1 MRIVFAAN
9 HYVPENRAMQGFMSY
24 LNRTAAALVKLG
36 NDVIIVAC
44 GAYDRHFWE
53 GSVEIYIEEFHD
65 RIYQNRAFEIL
76 RNYLAMSRAVNKR
89 IKELCC
95 NEKVDVI
102 QFTSLSGLSMCY
114 FGKVPSVM
122 RLSSY
127 AKIAY
132 QTHQTL
138 SVEEER
144 MISILERMAS
154 KRCNAIFAPCENTAR
169 EFSRD
174 IGRKVSV
181 IESPFY
187 NDVLKY
193 DDSIY
198 VKDLQG
204 KKYVLFFG
212 CLYAEKGILVIADI
226 LYEFLQRN
234 KEYYIVFVGE
244 TTPINAVDARKI
256 LSREAKELEHKIL
269 FYDPLPHKSL
279 YYLIIKAEFIILPSL
294 MENLSN
300 ACIEA
305 MYFGKVVVGT
315 DGASFEQLITDG
327 NNGLLCKPNNSQD
340 LLLKMNQ
347 AALMSNEE
355 KQQMGTLAQKRI
367 DRLRP
372 EVAVQNLV
380 RYYQYVIDH
389 FG

>member
-9 HYVPENRAMQGFMSY
+9 HYVPKNRAMQGFMSY
-24 LNRTAAALVKLG
+24 LNRTAAALAKLD

-53 GSVEIYIEEFHD
+53 ESVEIYIEEFHD
-65 RIYQNRAFEIL
+65 RAYRNKAFEIF
-76 RNYLAMSRAVNKR
+76 RNYTTMSRIVNKR
-89 IKELCC
+89 IKKLCC
-95 NEKVDVI
+95 EEKVDII
-102 QFTSLSGLSMCY
+102 QFTSLSGLSSCY

-144 MISILERMAS
+144 MISFLERTAS

-187 NDVLKY
+187 NDVSEY

-198 VKDLQG
+198 EKDLQG
-204 KKYVLFFG
+204 KQYVLFFG
-212 CLYAEKGILVIADI
+212 RLYAEKGILVIADI
-226 LYEFLQRN
+226 LYDFLQRN
-234 KEYYIVFVGE
+234 KDYYIVFVGE

-256 LSREAKELEHKIL
+256 LRRGAKELEEKIL
-269 FYDPLPHKSL
+269 FYEPLPHKSL

-327 NNGLLCKPNNSQD
+327 KNGLLCKPNNPQD

-347 AALMSNEE
+347 AALMGNEE
-355 KQQMGTLAQKRI
+355 KRQMGIFSQKRI
-367 DRLRP
+367 GRLRP
-372 EVAVQNLV
+372 EVAIRKLAG
-380 RYYQYVIDH
+380 YYKYVINCTD
-389 FG
+389 